1 MGILPRHWLKWI
13 AILLGV
19 AGILTPALIELG
31 WIPEKQA
38 LNAIVF
44 LLGFLVL
51 DGAAARESSEQVEA
65 PELFDNPTD
74 YYHAIS
80 GLLPR
85 IRHEYISIVRVNEIM
100 ADQTQAFMSTALVA
114 IQKEKQLH

>member
-1 MGILPRHWLKWI
+1 MD
-13 AILLGV
+13 AILLGT

-31 WIPEKQA
+31 WIPEKQT

-51 DGAAARESSEQVEA
+51 DGAAATVSNEQVEA
-65 PELFDNPTD
+65 PELFDNPAD

-85 IRHEYISIVRVNEIM
+85 TRHEYISIVRVNEIM
-100 ADQTQAFMSTALVA
+100 AASSARRTRSRAAHVRSSWGYTS
-114 IQKEKQLH
+114 EC